1 MVNKRRIKSFEKN
14 KKKNKNGGD
23 KIGRIIKLTTMVCA
37 VIILAIPVVGA
48 TTNNSNSYDYNFC
61 KGFAYGEIE
70 DYKLS
75 LLAQIIYFL
84 RGKPSTLPITRGKIV
99 IRQEPD
105 MISLE
110 LINLINNYVKTFYG
124 NITIYFYASL
134 ETINLDAV
142 EPCPNCTHMICWGI
156 FGHIHIEQ
164 N

>member
-1 MVNKRRIKSFEKN
+1 MV
-14 KKKNKNGGD
+14 KKAA
-23 KIGRIIKLTTMVCA
+23 ILFILFIIV
-37 VIILAIPVVGA
+37 IPVVGA
-48 TTNNSNSYDYNFC
+48 TKGNPNSYNYNFC

-84 RGKPSTLPITRGKIV
+84 RGKPSILPITRGKIV

-110 LINLINNYVKTFYG
+110 LINPINNYVKIFYG

-142 EPCPNCTHMICWGI
+142 EPCPNCTHIICWGF
-156 FGHIHIEQ
+156 FGYIHIEQ